1 MIDKLIKLFNKKNK
15 LPNLNRIYSVDYF
28 LDKIHQQNFI
38 ENGYVVIKNSVEKS
52 QRSFLKDVYKQ
63 LELMNGFELKNNFVN
78 SGRFN
83 DTKIRKFVVENIELF
98 SKNNLKN
105 LFNIQHCVVE
115 NGGNFQI
122 KPASKH
128 SVLNPHQDSPI
139 IDETTYYAVYIWIPL
154 CDITLQNGPVWVL
167 PKSHLWCNYQRSLN
181 VKWTFENHHKLLW
194 KYMQPITLNAG
205 DILCFY
211 SALIHASSSNNTN
224 KTRIAITTTALPK
237 NYQLVEYFKDEKT
250 PENKIE
256 KYHVDQNYYIN
267 ENINER
273 PDDKFTFVGY
283 ENHIFNHITSS
294 QIKELIKKHQP

>member
-52 QRSFLKDVYKQ
+52 QISF
-63 LELMNGFELKNNFVN
+63 
-78 SGRFN
+78 
-83 DTKIRKFVVENIELF
+83 
-98 SKNNLKN
+98 LKN

-139 IDETTYYAVYIWIPL
+139 IDETTYYAVFIWIPL

-167 PKSHLWCNYQRSLN
+167 PKSHLWCNYQ
-181 VKWTFENHHKLLW
+181 
-194 KYMQPITLNAG
+194 
-205 DILCFY
+205 
-211 SALIHASSSNNTN
+211 
-224 KTRIAITTTALPK
+224 TRIAITTTALPK